1 MFNFG
6 QKSNLTLMMIQAK
19 VRSNVLYFLFTDQ
32 FTTSPNDENPFIQM
46 IQTGSTTDTP
56 NLSPTE
62 GINNSS
68 QQSDYLFKNSLE
80 EHEFGSL
87 PIKIDQIFSS
97 IPKETIDDST
107 KLKQFYAVEAKL
119 SSESPKLAEQWR
131 KEGENY
137 SPEKGW
143 SCNLC
148 GKTLSCKQ
156 SLQKHLKIH
165 TGVKPHKVFRQ
176 ISRVFL
182 TLMFISD

>member
-1 MFNFG
+1 
-6 QKSNLTLMMIQAK
+6 
-19 VRSNVLYFLFTDQ
+19 
-32 FTTSPNDENPFIQM
+32 M

-80 EHEFGSL
+80 EHAFGSL

-97 IPKETIDDST
+97 IPKETIDDPT

-131 KEGENY
+131 KENENY

-165 TGVKPHKVFRQ
+165 TGVKPHKVWYLDRL
-176 ISRVFL
+176 SRVFL
-182 TLMFISD
+182 TINIDVYFGLIKKKSRVVSKITEKVLQIFISTLYILCTKLGNQGMR

>member
-1 MFNFG
+1 MF
-6 QKSNLTLMMIQAK
+6 SI
-19 VRSNVLYFLFTDQ
+19 FTDQ
-32 FTTSPNDENPFIQM
+32 STTSPNNENLFIQM

-56 NLSPTE
+56 TLSPTE

-80 EHEFGSL
+80 EHAFGSL

-97 IPKETIDDST
+97 IPKDTIDDPT
-107 KLKQFYAVEAKL
+107 KLKQFYALEAKL

-131 KEGENY
+131 KEDENY

-165 TGVKPHKVFRQ
+165 TGVKPHKV
-176 ISRVFL
+176 
-182 TLMFISD
+182 